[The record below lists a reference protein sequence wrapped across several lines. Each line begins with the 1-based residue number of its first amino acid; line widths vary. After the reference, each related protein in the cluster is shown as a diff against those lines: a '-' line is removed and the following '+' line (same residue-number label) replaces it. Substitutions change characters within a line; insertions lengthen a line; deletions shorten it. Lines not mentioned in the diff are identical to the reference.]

1 MLNLNTVVSGMEK
14 MLRRLIGE
22 DIELSTTF
30 DAGVGSVKADPG
42 QMEQVILNLAVNA
55 RDAMPQGGKLTIR
68 TANVFIDEKSRFR
81 DREMES
87 GEYILLAISDTGVG
101 MTDEVKAHLFEPFFT
116 TKGIGRGT
124 GLGLAT
130 CYGIVRQSEGDIRV
144 YSEPN
149 QGTTFKIYLPR
160 VDAEAQSTPTTSPE
174 ECMPQGTESVLV
186 VEDDPAV
193 RLLATTVLRDRGYK
207 VDEACDGAEALLA
220 MGAGAHFDLV
230 VTDVIMPKMSGK
242 ELSDRIRATTPK
254 TKVLF
259 MSGYTDDALALHG
272 VLELEPELLFLE
284 KPFSPGRLAR
294 KVRETIDSR
303 EP

>member
-1 MLNLNTVVSGMEK
+1 LNLNTVVSGMEK

-101 MTDEVKAHLFEPFFT
+101 MTDEVRAHLFEPFFT
-116 TKGIGRGT
+116 TKGIDKGT

-130 CYGIVRQSEGDIRV
+130 CYGIVAQSDGAIHV

-149 QGTTFKIYLPR
+149 RGTTFKVYLPR
-160 VDAEAQSTPTTSPE
+160 IDKTVETAEEHSNSIT
-174 ECMPQGTESVLV
+174 
-186 VEDDPAV
+186 
-193 RLLATTVLRDRGYK
+193 
-207 VDEACDGAEALLA
+207 
-220 MGAGAHFDLV
+220 
-230 VTDVIMPKMSGK
+230 
-242 ELSDRIRATTPK
+242 
-254 TKVLF
+254 
-259 MSGYTDDALALHG
+259 
-272 VLELEPELLFLE
+272 
-284 KPFSPGRLAR
+284 
-294 KVRETIDSR
+294 
-303 EP
+303 